1 MTIINR
7 IKEFKPFERN
17 KYIDKTLMK
26 TIFMLAIFG
35 ILMNISASMGRYV
48 DNNTAL
54 MFYSIKQ
61 IAYLVTGFFI
71 LNYTSAKFDFKKM
84 KNLFN
89 SPEFIYFVWIILL
102 LCRLFP
108 SVGGAY
114 AWIRLPGFT
123 LQPSEFAKIFTILVI
138 ANNLGGVKSKKIDSK
153 TLLKVPLIRIFP
165 IIFIVFFIQSD
176 LGSAVIISFIAYI
189 LILICRHP
197 SLKKIQNVM
206 LWIMI
211 IGIIGLFFLFSKTF
225 ADILLSLDTSNYMV
239 NRFTSAIDPFIDP
252 YNGGYQIIK
261 GLVSMASGGIFGL
274 GFGQS
279 IRKYMNFP
287 AANSDY
293 IIAIII
299 EELGLIGFV
308 ILIILYIVILG
319 ILIRYALIIKNEK
332 AKIILFGVALY
343 FFIHFL
349 FNVGGASTLIPLT
362 GVPLLLVSSGGSS
375 LLSCMLSLGIC
386 QAIIAMYKKGEI
398 K

>member
-1 MTIINR
+1 MTIINK
-7 IKEFKPFERN
+7 IKEIKPFERN
-17 KYIDKTLMK
+17 KYIDKTLMN
-26 TIFMLAIFG
+26 TIFILSIFG

-61 IAYLVTGFFI
+61 IVYLLTGFFI
-71 LNYTSAKFDFKKM
+71 LNYTSVNFDFKKM

-89 SPEFIYFVWIILL
+89 SPIFIYIVWIILL

-108 SVGGAY
+108 SVSGAH
-114 AWIRLPGFT
+114 AWIKLPGFT

-138 ANNLGGVKSKKIDSK
+138 ANTLGGVKSKKFDAK
-153 TLLKVPLIRIFP
+153 TLLRAPLSQ
-165 IIFIVFFIQSD
+165 IIPVFLIVFIVQSD

-197 SLKKIQNVM
+197 SLKKVQKWMFWV
-206 LWIMI
+206 MI
-211 IGIIGLFFLFSKTF
+211 IGLVGLFFLFSKTF
-225 ADILLSLDTSNYMV
+225 SDLLLSFDSSNYMV
-239 NRFTSAIDPFIDP
+239 NRFTSAIDPFRDP

-261 GLVSMASGGIFGL
+261 GLVSMASGGIVGL

-308 ILIILYIVILG
+308 ILIILYLFILG